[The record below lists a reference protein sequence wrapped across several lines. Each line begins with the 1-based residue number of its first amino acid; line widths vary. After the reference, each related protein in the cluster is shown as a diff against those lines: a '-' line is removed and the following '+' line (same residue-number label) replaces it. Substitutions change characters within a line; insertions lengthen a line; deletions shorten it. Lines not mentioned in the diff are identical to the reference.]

1 MGRVR
6 LVTPSSSESEDE
18 RVTIIREADMNRE
31 EVAEENKF
39 EDENCEQEPPENL
52 NEPEEENIS
61 EVYTN
66 LWKFCVNIDIVFRDN

>member
-6 LVTPSSSESEDE
+6 LVTPSSSESEDK

-31 EVAEENKF
+31 EVAAEENKF

-52 NEPEEENIS
+52 NEPEEEKIS

-66 LWKFCVNIDIVFRDN
+66 L